1 MTVQEIYLQ
10 QVQVTKIDGQ
20 VIGAPKVLAEYHL
33 PETSGLA
40 YTFQKIQ
47 SGTRTYELYSPLQ
60 CKWEIDKDNVFILE
74 NEMLVLV
81 GTGMTLAEAVE
92 NFKGEFDEAF
102 YSYNQYKDTQLAA
115 HLLRAKN
122 FINFIVKKVHE

>member
-1 MTVQEIYLQ
+1 MTVQEINLQ

-20 VIGAPKVLAEYHL
+20 VIGALKVLAEYHL
-33 PETSGLA
+33 PETNGLA

-60 CKWEIDKDNVFILE
+60 CKWEIDEDNVFILE

-92 NFKGEFDEAF
+92 NFQGEFDEAF
-102 YSYNQYKDTQLAA
+102 YSCNQYKDTQLAA